1 MRKNVTVGFSPAEYM
16 RLQGAAS
23 AARMPVASYV
33 KWLLQGSPV
42 DGVSRN
48 TTLILDRLDEINVS
62 IARLSN
68 GPDAWPVP
76 VRVPRV
82 AAREVIETRLRA
94 RGVPSSTIQQMN
106 AVLDDLEA
114 GR

>member
-1 MRKNVTVGFSPAEYM
+1 MRRNVTVGFSPAEFM
-16 RLQGAAS
+16 RFQGAAA

-48 TTLILDRLDEINVS
+48 TSLILDRLDEINVS
-62 IARLSN
+62 ISRLSSA
-68 GPDAWPVP
+68 PDAWPVP
-76 VRVPRV
+76 VRVPRI
-82 AAREVIETRLRA
+82 AAREVIEGRLRA
-94 RGVPSSTIQQMN
+94 RGVPSSTIRQVN
-106 AVLDDLEA
+106 AVLDELEA